1 MKFLLHYLLT
11 AFVLGAII
19 WFGVPVVK
27 APAAGMQ
34 SSIEEPAPAA
44 FDEPR
49 EPSAD
54 NGRQSSTAIDSY
66 RRTPPEASVAPAP
79 APTPAPAPAPA
90 QPTTS
95 LAEYAPGQEPR
106 QASYDGPR
114 YDWGILMRAAQAY
127 TLEGTPRVQLP
138 GGTVVEKM
146 SERRAKSG
154 DMMLICRI
162 RDNRR
167 WQEGFVF
174 HSADVVQFQ
183 GPFAFA
189 PKKASD
195 QIIDYFTKV
204 DLREKRMAA
213 IREEHLRKN
222 PYLEA
227 YQSAARAYKEFQES
241 AKELT
246 ARRDAAVGAERS
258 RLIRELEAMK
268 SRQPRLHAEL
278 EKAEIPYKQ
287 WKKQHGDGTDEIN
300 ADPVVQKLD
309 GEIKA
314 LYEEVADM
322 VPGL

>member
-1 MKFLLHYLLT
+1 MKSFLHYIL
-11 AFVLGAII
+11 AAVILGAVV

-27 APAAGMQ
+27 ARAAGVGESAAVDSPQ
-34 SSIEEPAPAA
+34 QPSIAI
-44 FDEPR
+44 D
-49 EPSAD
+49 
-54 NGRQSSTAIDSY
+54 RQPSTAIDGD
-66 RRTPPEASVAPAP
+66 RQLPPPPVAAPASAPAQAAAPAP
-79 APTPAPAPAPA
+79 QPA
-90 QPTTS
+90 TS

-114 YDWGILMRAAQAY
+114 YDWGVLKQAAQAY
-127 TLEGTPRVQLP
+127 TLEGSPRVELP

-146 SERRAKSG
+146 SERRTKSG
-154 DMMLICRI
+154 DLMLICRI
-162 RDNRR
+162 RDSRR

-174 HSADVVQFQ
+174 HSADVVLFQ

-189 PKKASD
+189 PKRASD
-195 QIIDYFTKV
+195 QIIDYFTKL

-213 IREEHLRKN
+213 IRQEHLRKN
-222 PYLEA
+222 PYLEE

-241 AKELT
+241 AKALT

-258 RLIRELEAMK
+258 NLIRELETMK
-268 SRQPRLHAEL
+268 SQQPRLRAAF

-300 ADPVVQKLD
+300 VDPDVLKLD
-309 GEIKA
+309 EEIKA
-314 LYEEVADM
+314 LYEDVAEM

>member
-1 MKFLLHYLLT
+1 M
-11 AFVLGAII
+11 
-19 WFGVPVVK
+19 
-27 APAAGMQ
+27 AA
-34 SSIEEPAPAA
+34 
-44 FDEPR
+44 
-49 EPSAD
+49 
-54 NGRQSSTAIDSY
+54 
-66 RRTPPEASVAPAP
+66 
-79 APTPAPAPAPA
+79 PAPAPAPA
-90 QPTTS
+90 AAPQSATI
-95 LAEYAPGQEPR
+95 LVEYAPGQEPR

-114 YDWGILMRAAQAY
+114 YDWGVLKQAAQAY
-127 TLEGTPRVQLP
+127 TLDGTPRVELP

-146 SERRAKSG
+146 SERRTKSG
-154 DMMLICRI
+154 DLMLICRI

-174 HSADVVQFQ
+174 HSADVVLFQ

-258 RLIRELEAMK
+258 HLIRELEAMK
-268 SRQPRLHAEL
+268 AQQPRLRAAF
-278 EKAEIPYKQ
+278 EKAEIPYKE

-300 ADPVVQKLD
+300 VDPVVQKLD
-309 GEIKA
+309 EEIKV
-314 LYEEVADM
+314 LFEEVTDM

>member
-1 MKFLLHYLLT
+1 MRGD
-11 AFVLGAII
+11 AAERQG
-19 WFGVPVVK
+19 GV
-27 APAAGMQ
+27 
-34 SSIEEPAPAA
+34 SS
-44 FDEPR
+44 
-49 EPSAD
+49 
-54 NGRQSSTAIDSY
+54 
-66 RRTPPEASVAPAP
+66 
-79 APTPAPAPAPA
+79 APTPAPAPAA
-90 QPTTS
+90 QPTSS

-106 QASYDGPR
+106 QPSYDGPR
-114 YDWGILMRAAQAY
+114 YDWGVLKQAAQAY
-127 TLEGTPRVQLP
+127 TLEGTPRMELP

-146 SERRAKSG
+146 SERKTKSG
-154 DMMLICRI
+154 EIMLICRI

-174 HSADVVQFQ
+174 HSADVVQFE

-227 YQSAARAYKEFQES
+227 YQSAARAYKEFQER

-258 RLIRELEAMK
+258 RLIHELETMK
-268 SRQPRLHAEL
+268 SQQPRLRADF

-300 ADPVVQKLD
+300 VDPVVQKLD
-309 GEIKA
+309 DEIKA
-314 LYEEVADM
+314 LYEEVAEM